1 MSHIRS
7 SEIALQ
13 CLVTTYLLIYSV
25 EVHSGSLL
33 KHVISAGIKK
43 KVEDETR

>member
-7 SEIALQ
+7 GEIALL

-25 EVHSGSLL
+25 EVYSGSLL
-33 KHVISAGIKK
+33 KHVISAGTGK
-43 KVEDETR
+43 KVEDETG